1 MPDAAL
7 HAFADRAA
15 ALPGAVLVVGGPTAS
30 GKSGLALELARRLNG
45 VVINADS
52 MQIYR
57 ELSVLTARPGPEAL
71 TAAPHRLYGVLPA
84 REACSA
90 ARWLGL
96 ALAEIS
102 ACHRAG
108 TLPVVVG
115 GTGLYLRALTLGLS
129 ELPEIPAEIRADGR
143 ERLER
148 LGPAALHAELAARD
162 PEGAARLKPGDR
174 QRILRAW
181 EVLTATGR
189 PLADWQREDR
199 GAPPP
204 GLSFSTIVLDPPRA
218 GLYDSCDRRFDAM
231 IAAGG
236 LEEARALDA
245 LGLDPALPALK
256 ALGVPELRRHLA
268 GELSLAGAAAL
279 ARQSTRRYAKRQVTW
294 FRHQVIGRTEP
305 LLVLES
311 PGRG

>member
-1 MPDAAL
+1 MPAAGL
-7 HAFADRAA
+7 IAFATRAA

-30 GKSGLALELARRLNG
+30 GKSGLALALAQRLNG

-57 ELSVLTARPGPEAL
+57 ELSVLTARPDPKAL
-71 TAAPHRLYGVLPA
+71 AAAPHRLYGVLSA
-84 REACSA
+84 REACSV

-102 ACHRAG
+102 SCHHAG
-108 TLPVVVG
+108 TVPVMTG
-115 GTGLYLRALTLGLS
+115 GTGLYLRALMLGLS
-129 ELPEIPAEIRADGR
+129 ELPEIPAEIRAAAR
-143 ERLER
+143 ERLEAV
-148 LGPAALHAELAARD
+148 GPAALHADLARRD
-162 PEGAARLKPGDR
+162 PDGAARLKPGDR
-174 QRILRAW
+174 QRIIRAW
-181 EVLTATGR
+181 EVLEATGR
-189 PLADWQREDR
+189 PLSDWQRADR
-199 GAPPP
+199 GTPPP

-218 GLYDSCDRRFDAM
+218 DLYGSCDRRFDAM
-231 IAAGG
+231 LAAGG
-236 LEEARALDA
+236 LEEAQALEA

-268 GELSLAGAAAL
+268 GELSLEAAAAL

-294 FRHQVIGRTEP
+294 FRHQVIGKTEP

-311 PGRG
+311 PWWS